1 MSVKRVVEVENKMQA
16 LRFYA
21 KEDDNFYKV
30 EANRSQDLNNSNRN
44 KIFEVFNSKEECN
57 K

>member
-1 MSVKRVVEVENKMQA
+1 MSVKRVVEVENKTQA

>member
-1 MSVKRVVEVENKMQA
+1 MSVKRVVEVENKTQA

-21 KEDDNFYKV
+21 KDDNFYKV